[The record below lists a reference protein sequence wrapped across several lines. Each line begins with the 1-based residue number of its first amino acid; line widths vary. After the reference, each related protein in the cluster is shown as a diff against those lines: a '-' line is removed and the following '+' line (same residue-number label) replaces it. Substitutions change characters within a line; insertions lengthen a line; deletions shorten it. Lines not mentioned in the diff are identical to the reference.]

1 MPPNRSIRENYIR
14 LCIYFFQPRNQFGSQ
29 DTITVVE
36 DREVRHCN
44 WVRFLKYSTSPAD
57 VNIVGIKIKD
67 EIIFQT
73 VKKILPNEEIV
84 AYLQD
89 PAAENTPKFT
99 TYEPN
104 KGRFWAMLLCHKHAL
119 PWLIMVVI
127 ITITSVINIIII
139 ISCSSG
145 SNSGDNR
152 SSSIN
157 RHEKVSLGMC
167 LEWK

>member
-1 MPPNRSIRENYIR
+1 MY
-14 LCIYFFQPRNQFGSQ
+14 LFFQPRNQFGSQ

-44 WVRFLKYSTSPAD
+44 WVRFLKYSTSFAD

-89 PAAENTPKFT
+89 PAAENTPKTEFT
-99 TYEPN
+99 AYDPN
-104 KGRFWAMLLCHKHAL
+104 KGRFWAILLRHKHAL
-119 PWLIMVVI
+119 LWLIMVVI
-127 ITITSVINIIII
+127 ITVTFVININIIII
-139 ISCSSG
+139 ISSSRG
-145 SNSGDNR
+145 SNSSGNS

-157 RHEKVSLGMC
+157 RHEKVSSVIC